1 MLHPSVINHP
11 PSSVSVKIS
20 LCSCFL
26 KLLRQDV
33 ECFDAECFCYVEGL
47 LLEFVET
54 VKSSLLNVFGKLSR
68 FSLWKRFSQKSVNSF
83 VLKIKGT
90 ILHSNSSLYVLILV
104 YFGVGLLGSSLVSG
118 S

>member
-1 MLHPSVINHP
+1 MINHP
-11 PSSVSVKIS
+11 QSSVSVKIS

-68 FSLWKRFSQKSVNSF
+68 FSLWKRFSQK
-83 VLKIKGT
+83 
-90 ILHSNSSLYVLILV
+90 VLILLFLKLKAQLF
-104 YFGVGLLGSSLVSG
+104 YILILRFMF
-118 S
+118 